1 MRRKLVQLRRYK
13 ESHDAI
19 RHKTDLISS
28 ATSKFINFIWTRMHL
43 VYPLPPLLPKF
54 CITVHSNFSWVL
66 QSSQEK
72 SKTVVIQF
80 FFFFFF
86 GGGGGWEQGAFGS
99 MGKWWM
105 ADKTPTRALAIR
117 GRLGRGKR
125 EGGGVRASVY
135 FQIRPLAQASLPP

>member
-1 MRRKLVQLRRYK
+1 MRSKLVQLRPHK

-28 ATSKFINFIWTRMHL
+28 ATSKFINFKWTRMHL

-80 FFFFFF
+80 FFFFL
-86 GGGGGWEQGAFGS
+86 GGGGGW
-99 MGKWWM
+99 
-105 ADKTPTRALAIR
+105 L
-117 GRLGRGKR
+117 
-125 EGGGVRASVY
+125 EGHRASIMGDLKLVNKGPS
-135 FQIRPLAQASLPP
+135 IITN